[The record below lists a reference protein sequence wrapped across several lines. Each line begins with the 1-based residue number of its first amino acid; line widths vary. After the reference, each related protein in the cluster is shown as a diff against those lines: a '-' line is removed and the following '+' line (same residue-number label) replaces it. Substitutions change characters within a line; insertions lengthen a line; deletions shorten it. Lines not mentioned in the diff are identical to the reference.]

1 MAHSSYGRAAPLLAG
16 VGFFLVGCADTQSL
30 STAPPEGPGAA
41 LADASAVPSIDG
53 TWNWSEEVKFV
64 FHRDVALALGITP
77 EGEATNAT
85 CFNSGTITFDQ
96 SGSTFE
102 GTMTQPIG
110 TCRTRGGQ
118 EFSNVFDEPF
128 PIVDGSITG
137 HSIHFGFS
145 SPDCPYNA
153 VLTLQGDQAV
163 SASGQ
168 GNCNAPQL
176 VFHSRWQA
184 SR

>member
-1 MAHSSYGRAAPLLAG
+1 MSRPFLFPMAALAG
-16 VGFFLVGCADTQSL
+16 VLALACEQAPP
-30 STAPPEGPGAA
+30 TAPRPAGSADPA
-41 LADASAVPSIDG
+41 LVAQSRALPTVDG
-53 TWNWSEEVKFV
+53 TWNWSEEINFV
-64 FHRDVALALGITP
+64 FHRDLALAIGITP
-77 EGEATNAT
+77 EGEVTHAH
-85 CFNSGTITFDQ
+85 CFDSGTITLDQ

-102 GTMTQPIG
+102 GTATQPIG

-118 EFSNVFDEPF
+118 EFSNVFPEPF
-128 PIVDGSITG
+128 PVFDGSITG

-153 VLTLQGDQAV
+153 VLTLQGNQAV

-184 SR
+184 HR

>member
-1 MAHSSYGRAAPLLAG
+1 MARSTILPTAALAAA
-16 VGFFLVGCADTQSL
+16 LALACEQA
-30 STAPPEGPGAA
+30 STAPRPVGTGNPTG
-41 LADASAVPSIDG
+41 LAESRVVPTIDG
-53 TWNWSEEVKFV
+53 TWNWSEEINFV
-64 FHRDVALALGITP
+64 FHRDLALEIGITP
-77 EGEATNAT
+77 EGEVTHAN
-85 CFNSGTITFDQ
+85 CFDSGTIIFDQ

-102 GTMTQPIG
+102 GTATQPIG

-118 EFSNVFDEPF
+118 EFSNVFPEPF
-128 PIVDGSITG
+128 PVFDGRITG
-137 HSIHFGFS
+137 QSIHFGFS

-184 SR
+184 HR